1 MPLVDVKQDA
11 LKRLSYLAGHL
22 DGVRRM
28 IESDAYCPDVLK
40 QTYAVRKAISKLET
54 LILEGHL
61 NSCVAEGMRDGR
73 QEEVVSELMELY
85 EVANR

>member
-1 MPLVDVKQDA
+1 MLAPVKDDA
-11 LKRLSYLAGHL
+11 LKRLNYLAGHL

-28 IESDAYCPDVLK
+28 IEADAYCPDLLK

-85 EVANR
+85 QVANR

>member
-1 MPLVDVKQDA
+1 MLDDVKDDA
-11 LKRLSYLAGHL
+11 LKRLNYLAGHL

-28 IESDAYCPDVLK
+28 IEADAYCPDVLK
-40 QTYAVRKAISKLET
+40 QTHAVRKAISKLET
-54 LILEGHL
+54 RILEGHL

-73 QEEVVSELMELY
+73 QEQVVSELMELY

>member
-1 MPLVDVKQDA
+1 MLDPVKDDA
-11 LKRLSYLAGHL
+11 LKRLNYLAGHL

-28 IESDAYCPDVLK
+28 IEADAYCPDVLK

-61 NSCVAEGMRDGR
+61 NSCVAEGMREGR
-73 QEEVVSELMELY
+73 QEEVVAELMELY

>member
-1 MPLVDVKQDA
+1 MLHDVRDDA

-28 IESDAYCPDVLK
+28 IEADAYCPVVLK
-40 QTYAVRKAISKLET
+40 QTYAVRIAISKLESR
-54 LILEGHL
+54 ILEGHL

-85 EVANR
+85 QVANR

>member
-1 MPLVDVKQDA
+1 MLHDVKDDT
-11 LKRLSYLAGHL
+11 LKRLSYLSGHL

-28 IESDAYCPDVLK
+28 IEANAYCPDVLK
-40 QTYAVRKAISKLET
+40 QTYAVRKAISKLEI

-85 EVANR
+85 EVASR

>member
-1 MPLVDVKQDA
+1 MLADTKQDA

-22 DGVRRM
+22 EGVRRM

-40 QTYAVRKAISKLET
+40 QTHAVRKAISKLET
-54 LILEGHL
+54 RILEGHL

-73 QEEVVSELMELY
+73 QEQVVSELMELY

>member
-1 MPLVDVKQDA
+1 MLPDAKDDA

-28 IESDAYCPDVLK
+28 IEADAYCPDVLK
-40 QTYAVRKAISKLET
+40 QTHAVRKAISKLET
-54 LILEGHL
+54 RILEGHL

-73 QEEVVSELMELY
+73 QEQVVSELMELY

>member
-1 MPLVDVKQDA
+1 MLDDTKQEV

-22 DGVRRM
+22 EGVRRM

-40 QTYAVRKAISKLET
+40 QTHAVRKAISKLET
-54 LILEGHL
+54 RILEGHL

-73 QEEVVSELMELY
+73 QGQVVSELMELY

>member
-1 MPLVDVKQDA
+1 MNVKQNA
-11 LKRLSYLAGHL
+11 LKRLSYLSGHL
-22 DGVRRM
+22 EGIRRM

-61 NSCVAEGMRDGR
+61 NSCIVEGMRDGR
-73 QEEVVSELMELY
+73 QEQVVSELMELY
-85 EVANR
+85 EVSSR

>member
-1 MPLVDVKQDA
+1 MLVDVKQDA

-22 DGVRRM
+22 EGVRRM

-54 LILEGHL
+54 RILEGHL

-85 EVANR
+85 EVASR